1 MEKATENL
9 VWLLEWKVA
18 FFPNSTISKEVN
30 DEFVYLSR
38 VSKKSRWFS
47 QHQLRLF
54 VASNVSTY
62 VVLRSLGNSCVWNM
76 PTAKN
81 FEGARFWRNILPRSA
96 WVRLSGTGIRFV
108 WRRWTARRRRRGAPN
123 RSCSRITRSIL
134 SSYSPVSLPS
144 RRPDLHS
151 SHTRIWNVLSKWLLR
166 QDVRNF
172 LDTTFSYNLH
182 FPSLR
187 FFFHRLSFFSTS
199 TFFFFFFFLIRF
211 PVLEKTAPLSTEFH
225 ISPLWN
231 FRSSVAPRCT
241 IARSVGFITCLC
253 YWQRLDSICT
263 KRILREVCLSA
274 NNEVASGDLLKYCS
288 PVEWRNYFSHIL
300 FRGNKERFFWT
311 DLLSW
316 L

>member
-1 MEKATENL
+1 
-9 VWLLEWKVA
+9 
-18 FFPNSTISKEVN
+18 
-30 DEFVYLSR
+30 
-38 VSKKSRWFS
+38 
-47 QHQLRLF
+47 
-54 VASNVSTY
+54 
-62 VVLRSLGNSCVWNM
+62 M

-81 FEGARFWRNILPRSA
+81 SEGARFWRNILPRSA

-187 FFFHRLSFFSTS
+187 FFFDRLSSFSTS
-199 TFFFFFFFLIRF
+199 IFSFFFFFFLNQI
-211 PVLEKTAPLSTEFH
+211 PCAGKD
-225 ISPLWN
+225 
-231 FRSSVAPRCT
+231 RSSFNRTSYLSIMKFSFVSRATLYDSQVRRLYYVFVLLAAFGFYLYKT
-241 IARSVGFITCLC
+241 YSSRSLPVCKQWSCFG
-253 YWQRLDSICT
+253 RLV
-263 KRILREVCLSA
+263 KILF
-274 NNEVASGDLLKYCS
+274 ASWVTELL
-288 PVEWRNYFSHIL
+288 FSH
-300 FRGNKERFFWT
+300 FVSRQ
-311 DLLSW
+311 
-316 L
+316 

>member
-1 MEKATENL
+1 
-9 VWLLEWKVA
+9 
-18 FFPNSTISKEVN
+18 
-30 DEFVYLSR
+30 
-38 VSKKSRWFS
+38 
-47 QHQLRLF
+47 
-54 VASNVSTY
+54 
-62 VVLRSLGNSCVWNM
+62 M

-199 TFFFFFFFLIRF
+199 TFFFFFFNQI
-211 PVLEKTAPLSTEFH
+211 PCAGKD
-225 ISPLWN
+225 
-231 FRSSVAPRCT
+231 RSSFNRISYLSIMKFSFVSRATLYDSQVRRLYYVFVLLAAFGFYLYKT
-241 IARSVGFITCLC
+241 YSSRSLPVCKQWSCFG
-253 YWQRLDSICT
+253 RLV
-263 KRILREVCLSA
+263 KILFVSWVTE
-274 NNEVASGDLLKYCS
+274 LL
-288 PVEWRNYFSHIL
+288 FSH
-300 FRGNKERFFWT
+300 FVSRQ
-311 DLLSW
+311 
-316 L
+316 